1 MRRTELI
8 ELHDHPS
15 FPAFLRDLVTDALQS
30 LWQFGNS
37 YSPILPRLY
46 RSLAATSSTSVLD
59 LCAGGGGP
67 WLRLAR
73 QLEHDYCFP
82 VYVRLTDKYP
92 NREAF
97 EHARLHS
104 RAPVGSPPQIGL
116 QSQIDFVPDPVDAT
130 RVPATLG
137 GFRTIFSSFHHFR
150 PEIAR
155 QVLSDAVAANRGIA
169 IFELAK
175 RDPITILILFLTPL
189 FVLLL
194 TPGIRPF
201 RWSRLL
207 WTYLVPIVPFVIWF
221 DGLISCMRAYAPQ
234 ELQEMVREL
243 EQKMLPEA
251 AQAPHQPRYRWQ
263 VGEEVTGILPVTF
276 LRACLKTKQAVAAA
290 DVRRRYG
297 SWFPLRYGAIHS
309 LWRAAATS

>member
-8 ELHDHPS
+8 ELHDNPL

-37 YSPILPRLY
+37 YSSILPRLY
-46 RSLAATSSTSVLD
+46 RSLAATSSTNVLD

-73 QLEHDYCFP
+73 QLECDYCFP

-104 RAPVGSPPQIGL
+104 RAPVGSLPQIGL
-116 QSQIDFVPDPVDAT
+116 PSQIDFIPDPVDAIQ
-130 RVPATLG
+130 VPATLG
-137 GFRTIFSSFHHFR
+137 GLRTIFSSFHHFG
-150 PEIAR
+150 PKDAR
-155 QVLSDAVAANRGIA
+155 QILCDAVASNRGIA

-175 RDPITILILFLTPL
+175 RDPMTILVLCFTPL

-207 WTYLVPIVPFVIWF
+207 WTYFLPVVPFVVWL

-234 ELQEMVREL
+234 ELREMVQEL
-243 EQKMLPEA
+243 EQKMPREA
-251 AQAPHQPRYRWQ
+251 GNAPHQTRYLWQ
-263 VGEEVTGILPVTF
+263 VGEEVAGVLPVTF
-276 LRACLKTKQAVAAA
+276 LIGYPAGER
-290 DVRRRYG
+290 
-297 SWFPLRYGAIHS
+297 SPN
-309 LWRAAATS
+309 